1 MSSVMLVDDH
11 RVLREGLRRCL
22 ESAGVEVV
30 ADVADGESAIDLV
43 GEARPDVVVIDVS
56 LPGRDGIEV
65 TRQLRQL
72 YPEVGVVMLTMFADE
87 VTVRDAFGAGAAAYL
102 TKDCSTSEIVS
113 TVKTVA
119 EGASPDSELTRSYL
133 KASRAAERSL
143 PMFSLTR
150 REVEVLQMLANGAS
164 NSRIAKA
171 LYIADK
177 TVKNHLEHIYE
188 KLGVE
193 SRTQAV
199 AKAVRCGLVRI
210 T

>member
-30 ADVADGESAIDLV
+30 ADVGDGERAAEMLCQS
-43 GEARPDVVVIDVS
+43 RPDVVVIDVS

-65 TRQLRQL
+65 ARQLRSA
-72 YPEVGVVMLTMFADE
+72 YPEVGIVMLTMFADE
-87 VTVRDAFGAGAAAYL
+87 TTVKEAFAAGASAYL
-102 TKDCSTSEIVS
+102 TKDCSASEIVS
-113 TVKTVA
+113 TVKEVA
-119 EGASPDSELTRSYL
+119 EGRGQRAEVTSSYL
-133 KASRAAERSL
+133 KASRSAQRSL
-143 PMFSLTR
+143 PIFSLTR

-164 NSRIAKA
+164 NGRIARE
-171 LYIADK
+171 LYIAEK

-188 KLGVE
+188 KLDVE
-193 SRTQAV
+193 NRTQAV
-199 AKAVRCGLVRI
+199 AKAIRCGLVRI